1 MRQKKTLLSFA
12 LVLTLVVPLTSC
24 SGSASSPV
32 AAGSYITMAMQSS
45 QGQSWGLGAFPKTV
59 GVDKCVIH
67 VGMPGVWI
75 PSICATSVTARSND
89 EATVRFVQRWNA
101 RDFFAGPP
109 GRRHLTHTWEITVSR
124 QAAGDHVVQSREY
137 GDFPPQ
143 LSR

>member
-1 MRQKKTLLSFA
+1 MRQKKTLLLFA
-12 LVLTLVVPLTSC
+12 LVLTLVVPATSC

-32 AAGSYITMAMQSS
+32 TAESYITMANQSS
-45 QGQSWGLGAFPKTV
+45 QGQSWGLDVFPKTV
-59 GVDKCVIH
+59 GAHKCVIH

-75 PSICATSVTARSND
+75 PGTCATTVTVRSND

-109 GRRHLTHTWEITVSR
+109 GRRHLSHTWEITVSR
-124 QAAGDHVVQSREY
+124 QAAGDHVVQSRDY

-143 LSR
+143 LTR